1 MREDDI
7 KKSLGGGYQPHF
19 FLVDKIVLAKI
30 PPRAVEVIVKFLFLK
45 KLPPSSPFLPFF
57 RKVES
62 STEHICCA
70 RYMLLLLALTNDMH
84 TAGIKPL
91 LHTYLTNLQIWS
103 GIQNVILS
111 EMSNL
116 WSENRTKLWL

>member
-30 PPRAVEVIVKFLFLK
+30 PPRGVGVIVKCLFLE

-62 STEHICCA
+62 STEDICCA
-70 RYMLLLLALTNDMH
+70 RYMYVALILAWRELN
-84 TAGIKPL
+84 PCYVP
-91 LHTYLTNLQIWS
+91 TYLTN
-103 GIQNVILS
+103 
-111 EMSNL
+111 
-116 WSENRTKLWL
+116 